1 MATIFRLNQ
10 LARRGMVFA
19 LTVAGGMSAPAA
31 MAAGNIWLTSADIGL
46 LRSQPARTA
55 ALMQRCDKEIDVQA
69 APVAVFAPPA
79 HYSKTGVVEN
89 AMAKRFDSDGG
100 VAFRAGLCYAVSQDM
115 RYAQHAQAMI
125 SAWADTLQSVPS
137 EQGASDINFD
147 LPQYVIAASMVRNV
161 HGWNDASFRRLLTR
175 IALPLSH
182 SDRKN
187 NHANWGVFLNA
198 SIAAYTGD
206 VALLASSR
214 ARWLELMD
222 SEVAPDGSLPLEIC
236 RSDNNNYC
244 GGDRKGI
251 NGLSYTHYTLLPT
264 TAAARL
270 FDLQG
275 QAVWHTPQGNKLA
288 AAYRAAAAWTLR
300 PETFPYYQSNGGHLN
315 GVYNA
320 AYFTLLQRQFPNAD
334 GGQVIAN
341 GKLGMNALEWVAVFQ

>member
-1 MATIFRLNQ
+1 MATILSLSR
-10 LARRGMVFA
+10 LARRCTLFA
-19 LTVAGGMSAPAA
+19 LTVAVLMSAPVA
-31 MAAGNIWLTSADIGL
+31 MAAGNIWLSNADIGL
-46 LRSQPARTA
+46 LRSEPARTA
-55 ALMQRCDKEIDVQA
+55 ALMQRCDKEIDTQA

-89 AMAKRFDSDGG
+89 EMGKRFASDGG
-100 VAFRAGLCYAVSQDM
+100 VALRAGLCYVVSQDI
-115 RYAQHAQAMI
+115 RYAQHAQAII

-147 LPQYVIAASMVRNV
+147 LPQYVIAASLVRGVN
-161 HGWNDASFRRLLTR
+161 GWSDASFRHLLTH
-175 IALPLSH
+175 IVLPLSH

-206 VALLASSR
+206 ASLLASSR

-222 SEVAPDGSLPLEIC
+222 SEVAADGSLPLEIC
-236 RSDNNNYC
+236 RSDSTAYC
-244 GGDRKGI
+244 SGDRKGI

-264 TAAARL
+264 TAAAHI
-270 FDLQG
+270 FYLQG

-288 AAYRAAAAWTLR
+288 AAYRQAAAWTLY

-315 GVYNA
+315 GVNNA
-320 AYFTLLQRQFPNAD
+320 AYFTLLQRQYPNAD

-341 GKLGMNALEWVAVFQ
+341 GKLWMNGLEWVVLFQ